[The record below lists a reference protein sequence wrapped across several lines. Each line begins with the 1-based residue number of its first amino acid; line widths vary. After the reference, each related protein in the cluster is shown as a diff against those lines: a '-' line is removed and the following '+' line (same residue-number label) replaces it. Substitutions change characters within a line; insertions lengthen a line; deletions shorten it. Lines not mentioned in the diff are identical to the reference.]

1 MNKSRDLLT
10 TTTLFKRFVKWDVF
24 SGLSCLRIL
33 VFKVHHHCRSLSILQ
48 FTYGGRCGGGTTRQ
62 NLLSKNKI
70 HQAAFTRGRFTC
82 KNTKTTSLPV
92 RYPVNWMAFY
102 ATQNGTILLEAFAR
116 TAASR
121 PYRIY
126 SIKRCPRSNAADG
139 SKITNKRRPRMNRA
153 PNENEKNLGTTCAC
167 VQTSPFSRYFLR
179 EGGRG
184 SVCTQAIQLGNLHHP
199 DIYDNYLSEIRET
212 LEPLNYIIFTN
223 DLPPLIKRHS

>member
-48 FTYGGRCGGGTTRQ
+48 FTYSGRCDGGTTRQ

-82 KNTKTTSLPV
+82 KNTKTTSPPV

-126 SIKRCPRSNAADG
+126 SITRCPRSNAADG
-139 SKITNKRRPRMNRA
+139 SKITNKRRLRINRA
-153 PNENEKNLGTTCAC
+153 PNENKINLDTTCSLC
-167 VQTSPFSRYFLR
+167 TDVSLLPIFSEGEG
-179 EGGRG
+179 EGGG
-184 SVCTQAIQLGNLHHP
+184 VCTQAIQLGNFHDS
-199 DIYDNYLSEIRET
+199 DIYDFYLSEIRET
-212 LEPLNYIIFTN
+212 LQPLNYIIFY
-223 DLPPLIKRHS
+223 KRFTALD